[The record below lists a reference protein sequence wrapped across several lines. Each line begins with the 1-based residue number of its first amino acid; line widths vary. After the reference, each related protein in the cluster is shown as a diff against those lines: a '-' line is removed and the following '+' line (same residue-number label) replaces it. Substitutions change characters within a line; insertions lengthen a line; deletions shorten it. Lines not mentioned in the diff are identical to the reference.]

1 MTMHLAF
8 VNDPVKSTRI
18 SNTDAVK
25 IAGAVS
31 RQLRLHFAPTWNRGA
46 PGVAFVADEAH
57 LLPGQFPLYFFDNAD
72 VAGALGY
79 HDVTPAGLPY
89 GRIFVETVLS
99 NGGTLLTGSNSVSVC
114 ASHEALELAGDE
126 FCNQYAQAND
136 GYSYAVELGDPVE
149 NDSYVMSGTGVS
161 VSNFVL
167 PEYFSQTPEEGAKF
181 DYMGR
186 LIAPFTLTAGGYA
199 IRMKDGKVTQ
209 IFGESYPQWKLP
221 GKQHPVSRT
230 ARRMAGSAV

>member
-1 MTMHLAF
+1 MHIAF
-8 VNDPVKSTRI
+8 VNDHAKSSHL
-18 SNTDAVK
+18 SNADAVK

-31 RQLRLHFAPTWNRGA
+31 RQLRLHFAPTWNRTT

-57 LLPGQFPLYFFDNAD
+57 LLPGQFPIYFFDNAD

-89 GRIFVETVLS
+89 GRVFVETVLIN
-99 NGGTLLTGSNSVSVC
+99 NGTISTGSNSVSVC

-126 FCNQYAQAND
+126 YCNQYAQAND
-136 GYSYAVELGDPVE
+136 GYSYAIELGDPVE
-149 NDSYVMSGTGVS
+149 NDSYVMNGTDIS

-167 PEYFSQTPEEGAKF
+167 PDFFNQTPEDGAHF

-186 LIAPFTLTAGGYA
+186 LSAPFQMTAGGYL
-199 IRMKDGKVTQ
+199 IRMKDGKITQ
-209 IFGESYPQWKLP
+209 VFGENYPEWKLP
-221 GKQHPVSRT
+221 GKQHPAARS
-230 ARRMAGSAV
+230 ARRMMGGTA